1 MNKYNKEGYLD
12 LTPYLALNNHYYPIV
27 YICSPYAGDID
38 KNVINAKEYSRFA
51 ILSGCL
57 PITPHLLFPQML
69 DDNNLNERHLG
80 LQFGNILMD
89 KCSEIWVFGDCI
101 SSGMKAEIKRAI
113 KKNYIIRY
121 FDTKCKEI

>member
-12 LTPYLALNNHYYPIV
+12 LTPYYALKKHYYPIV
-27 YICSPYAGDID
+27 YICSPYAGDVEC
-38 KNVINAKEYSRFA
+38 NVKNAKKFSRFA

-69 DDNNLNERHLG
+69 DDNNINERKLG

-89 KCSEIWVFGDCI
+89 KCSEIWVFGADI
-101 SSGMKAEIKRAI
+101 SSGMKAEIKRATR
-113 KKNYIIRY
+113 KNFIIRY
-121 FDTKCKEI
+121 FDTSCNEI